1 MAAEFTYYF
10 RSLVAT
16 LGERPGWYGV
26 FAGRHREAAMAY
38 ESGAL
43 LPPWDVVHAV
53 LHDVAV
59 NSGAAGADPDWI
71 AHAYAL
77 YLGAVRAQDAA
88 PGAEHALRARLDA
101 ARRDRELAAV
111 RAREAA
117 RARDQAAAGP
127 NPATSARLAG
137 ILAWCRDDLARASD
151 RCEELAARLEALAGP
166 EPEPVPERA
175 SEPGQRGGGSDRG
188 VRPRGARFAGA
199 YEQPA
204 AEVEAEAEAGIGGAP
219 AAAPRGARFA
229 GAPGGVEPGAREAVV
244 ADSAPN
250 PGPAPRGARFAGATA
265 AAEPERSAADPRW
278 TAEARDGA
286 ARLGRLRGMGE
297 SGAAYLVL
305 CEVAGGPAERIPYL
319 VRELERTG
327 LGADVATLLW
337 EVAVLPPRPLAA
349 AASALAAGGRGE
361 DCRTLLHQAAG
372 RPPADVAVVAD
383 LLQGGGRPAEAA
395 ELLETVARARPASD
409 AAALVRVRPA
419 LAEPLLSAAGRV
431 SGPRLRD
438 ITAALRSL

>member
-1 MAAEFTYYF
+1 
-10 RSLVAT
+10 
-16 LGERPGWYGV
+16 
-26 FAGRHREAAMAY
+26 
-38 ESGAL
+38 
-43 LPPWDVVHAV
+43 
-53 LHDVAV
+53 
-59 NSGAAGADPDWI
+59 
-71 AHAYAL
+71 
-77 YLGAVRAQDAA
+77 
-88 PGAEHALRARLDA
+88 
-101 ARRDRELAAV
+101 
-111 RAREAA
+111 
-117 RARDQAAAGP
+117 
-127 NPATSARLAG
+127 
-137 ILAWCRDDLARASD
+137 
-151 RCEELAARLEALAGP
+151 
-166 EPEPVPERA
+166 
-175 SEPGQRGGGSDRG
+175 
-188 VRPRGARFAGA
+188 
-199 YEQPA
+199 
-204 AEVEAEAEAGIGGAP
+204 
-219 AAAPRGARFA
+219 
-229 GAPGGVEPGAREAVV
+229 
-244 ADSAPN
+244 
-250 PGPAPRGARFAGATA
+250 
-265 AAEPERSAADPRW
+265 
-278 TAEARDGA
+278 
-286 ARLGRLRGMGE
+286 MGE

-305 CEVAGGPAERIPYL
+305 CEVADGPAERIPYL